1 MQLISILY
9 ILEDSCGGLF
19 DDNSTLCLF
28 YENLFGIFKD
38 KELNPLHTLIFWQL
52 CLIFFLINVDTT

>member
-38 KELNPLHTLIFWQL
+38 KELNPLHTLIF
-52 CLIFFLINVDTT
+52 